1 MTGVGVGVVI
11 ERAIYDHRPRRE
23 PDLSLRG
30 SELRDDDSVS
40 RIGPGQNF
48 SALIIAVEIGPIS
61 MSTAAD
67 NNYNYMQFRTSFSG
81 VEIVSVSIGAAP
93 RITRRQP
100 GHFQSE

>member
-1 MTGVGVGVVI
+1 
-11 ERAIYDHRPRRE
+11 
-23 PDLSLRG
+23 
-30 SELRDDDSVS
+30 
-40 RIGPGQNF
+40 
-48 SALIIAVEIGPIS
+48 